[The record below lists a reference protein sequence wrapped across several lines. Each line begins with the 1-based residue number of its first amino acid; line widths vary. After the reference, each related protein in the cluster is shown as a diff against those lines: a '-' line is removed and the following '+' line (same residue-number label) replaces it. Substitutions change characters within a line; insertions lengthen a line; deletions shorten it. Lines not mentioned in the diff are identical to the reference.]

1 VFSGEVKK
9 AEVFQGSE
17 DLKMIGTSIFYVLI
31 FFAIMVVILGVLGAI
46 TARCYNRWCSA
57 CVSYEKLNSCLV
69 WTLGNNTGNICGGCC
84 RADIVRRCKLS
95 SIN

>member
-17 DLKMIGTSIFYVLI
+17 DLKMIGTSVFYVLI

-57 CVSYEKLNSCLV
+57 CVSYEKFNPSLV
-69 WTLGNNTGNICGGCC
+69 WTLGHHTRNICGGCC
-84 RADIVRRCKLS
+84 WTDIVRRGKLS